1 MCVESAPPP
10 PSRVTRRG
18 VLAGAAALA
27 GTAAA
32 PAAAPS
38 VAAAHETTPGRTAA
52 RSGDLVVEGGT
63 LLDPATGHVTEDAVV
78 VISSG
83 VVRAAGARAKVEI
96 PHDAPILDAH
106 GRWVLPGLVDA
117 HIHLNTAAE
126 AHEAVRNG
134 ATSARSGSTN
144 FYQDIA
150 VRELARQA
158 PDLAPRLRAA
168 GVFIT
173 PDLGDTILAD
183 PDLTPLA
190 RLKDGVRS
198 AEALRRV
205 VQVNLARGADVI
217 KTRVNKRASLPEQ
230 DPLAQVYSYEQL
242 SEVVSAARRG
252 GKGVLC
258 HSYSER
264 GCDDAVRAGIR
275 SLEHGVLVSE
285 RTLHDMRRRGTCF
298 TPTLS
303 AIAGFAES
311 SNPVLAERGRTYLP
325 VLKEAVRAAHLM
337 GVPLVA
343 GTDSS
348 GGQVKP
354 IGREVE
360 LMHAAGLS
368 ALDAIR
374 TATTQ
379 AARLL
384 GLQPTV
390 GRLARG
396 FAGDVIVVDGDPLAD
411 VSVLKT
417 PLHVVR
423 AGLTL
428 QPCLSRVSAAEAP
441 VSLS

>member
-1 MCVESAPPP
+1 MCVESVPPP

-27 GTAAA
+27 GTAALTAA
-32 PAAAPS
+32 PGAAAAP
-38 VAAAHETTPGRTAA
+38 ARGATDAPAPGAPRT
-52 RSGDLVVEGGT
+52 GDLVVEGGT
-63 LLDPATGHVTEDAVV
+63 LLDPATGEVTEDAVV
-78 VISSG
+78 VIRDG
-83 VVRAAGARAKVEI
+83 VVRAAGAQARIAV
-96 PHDAPILDAH
+96 PAGAPRLDAH
-106 GRWVLPGLVDA
+106 GRWVLPGLIDA
-117 HIHLNTAAE
+117 HIHLNTATE
-126 AHEAVRNG
+126 ALDTVRKG

-158 PDLAPRLRAA
+158 PERAPRLRAA
-168 GVFIT
+168 GVFVT
-173 PDLGDTILAD
+173 PGLGDTVLAD

-190 RLKDGVRS
+190 RLKEGVRS

-217 KTRVNKRASLPEQ
+217 KTRVNERAGLPEQ

-242 SEVVSAARRG
+242 SEVVAAARRG
-252 GKGVLC
+252 GRGVLC

-275 SLEHGVLVSE
+275 SLEHGVFVAE
-285 RTLHDMRRRGTCF
+285 RTLHTMRRRGTYF
-298 TPTLS
+298 TPTLT
-303 AIAGFAES
+303 AIAGLAEES
-311 SNPVLAERGRTYLP
+311 DPVLAERGRAYLP
-325 VLKEAVRAAHLM
+325 VLKEAVRAAHEL
-337 GVPLVA
+337 GVPLAA

-348 GGQVKP
+348 GGSVEP

-368 ALDAIR
+368 ALDALR

-384 GLQPTV
+384 GLERTA
-390 GRLARG
+390 GRLAPG
-396 FAGDVIVVDGDPLAD
+396 FAGDVLVVSGDPLAD
-411 VSVLKT
+411 VSVLAQ
-417 PLHVVR
+417 PVRVVR
-423 AGLTL
+423 AGLPL
-428 QPCLSRVSAAEAP
+428 AR
-441 VSLS
+441 